1 VRDYVRH
8 RNKFEDNK
16 CKTFGLV
23 LGQCPARRKNKADD
37 RNDWKLIEAKGDPIE
52 ILSTK
57 AFKTLSVLLS

>member
-1 VRDYVRH
+1 M
-8 RNKFEDNK
+8 
-16 CKTFGLV
+16 CKAFGLV
-23 LGQCPARRKNKADD
+23 LGQCPARRKNKVDD